1 MAFTSLDLRQH
12 RYYSTFI
19 CVWGHL
25 ILFSDCTSQFLQPLS
40 LTKFQSAT
48 TQLAYDRA
56 QKELYIALASLE
68 SGLQQSRFL
77 VGDR

>member
-1 MAFTSLDLRQH
+1 M
-12 RYYSTFI
+12 
-19 CVWGHL
+19 
-25 ILFSDCTSQFLQPLS
+25 FSDCTSQFLKPLS